1 MPCCGQHR
9 NTTVKDSFARRAQ
22 EPAFRSTLEAATSG
36 TGAGGV
42 AMGSAVVRLRYAE
55 TSPIMVRGAVSGRYY
70 SFSAAQP
77 DQVVSAEDAP
87 QLLRTS
93 FFRAV

>member
-9 NTTVKDSFARRAQ
+9 NPPRDTFTRRAQ
-22 EPAFRSTLEAATSG
+22 EPAFRSKPEATAS
-36 TGAGGV
+36 GAGAGRV
-42 AMGSAVVRLRYAE
+42 AMGGAVVRLRYME
-55 TSPIMVRGAVSGRYY
+55 TSPVMVRGAVSGRYY
-70 SFSAAQP
+70 SFSGAQP